1 MVKSSFEHYKY
12 VFATKLGN
20 FVTSSGWCFVTFKLF
35 LLKISKMKNVITFLV
50 LLVVNFCFGQKKF
63 DKSETEKFQKTINSE
78 YADPKTSPLIE
89 EDLKT
94 FKALDFYPINSK
106 YFVNAKFVKA
116 KNEKVFE
123 MKTTGTRTPKYI
135 KYGTLFFTIDGV
147 ALQLNVYRNIELSK
161 TKEYKDHLFLP
172 FSDLTSGKESYI
184 GGRYIDLK
192 VPKGN
197 TIAVDFN
204 QAYNPYC
211 AYNHK
216 YSCPLVPLENDL
228 KIEIKAGVKT
238 FH

>member
-1 MVKSSFEHYKY
+1 MKKS
-12 VFATKLGN
+12 
-20 FVTSSGWCFVTFKLF
+20 
-35 LLKISKMKNVITFLV
+35 IV
-50 LLVVNFCFGQKKF
+50 LIVLMIFNYGFCQKKF
-63 DKSETEKFQKTINSE
+63 SPADAQKFQKQINSE
-78 YADPKTSPLIE
+78 YADAKTSPLME

-94 FKALDFYPINSK
+94 FKTLDFYPISDK
-106 YFVNAKFVKA
+106 YFVNAKFEKA

-135 KYGTLFFTIDGV
+135 KYGTIYFSINGV
-147 ALQLNVYRNIELSK
+147 QMKLNVYRNIELSK
-161 TKEYKDHLFLP
+161 QKEYKDHLFLP

-192 VPKGN
+192 IPKGN
-197 TIAVDFN
+197 TIVVDFN

-228 KIEIKAGVKT
+228 NIEIKAGVKA